1 MHEDNKSI
9 ITYISPVIAPLWWRI
24 WKDYWLVTV
33 ACGSTL
39 FSFHWLFVS
48 FLPLY
53 GKKYRIINT
62 MRHLPKFV
70 QSMIGEDL
78 ISITST
84 TSLGAFAYLHPITLT
99 LLMAFALMLPTWII
113 TAQIDRGTIDIILST
128 PRSRNKYI
136 LTTIFAGMLGG
147 AILIG
152 MALLG
157 TFVGIKKTV
166 LPEYYEFG
174 RIAICALNLYMLYLV
189 VFSFATFLSAMSSIR
204 SWAIGWG
211 LAICVF
217 CYMLHFFS
225 EWWQWI
231 KRFSKYGPLNYFHP
245 IKIATGYNPTKDIV
259 ILAIISICF
268 FILAIV
274 RFAKRDIV
282 VI

>member
-1 MHEDNKSI
+1 MNKKRN
-9 ITYISPVIAPLWWRI
+9 ITEYICPVIGPLWWRI
-24 WKDYWLVTV
+24 WKDYWFIML
-33 ACGSTL
+33 ACGSAL

-70 QSMIGEDL
+70 RSMIGEDL

-99 LLMAFALMLPTWII
+99 LLMAFALMLPSWVI
-113 TAQIDRGTIDIILST
+113 TAQIDKGTIDIILST
-128 PRSRNKYI
+128 PRSRNKYM
-136 LTTIFAGMLGG
+136 LTTILAGITGG

-152 MALLG
+152 MTLLG
-157 TFVGIKKTV
+157 TYIGVKRTI
-166 LPEYYEFG
+166 LPEPYNLH
-174 RIAICALNLYMLYLV
+174 RISICALNLYMLYLV
-189 VFSFATFLSAMSSIR
+189 LLGFATFLSAISSIR

-211 LAICVF
+211 LGISVF

-245 IKIATGYNPTKDIV
+245 IKIATGYNPSHDIIV
-259 ILAIISICF
+259 LGIVSLCF
-268 FILAIV
+268 FIAAMIW
-274 RFAKRDIV
+274 FAKRDIV